1 MGMDIRRSIN
11 TKIWDDEWFE
21 ELSSE
26 QKLVFLYLLTNQ
38 NTNILGIYQLSIKR
52 IAYDT
57 DLSKETIRK
66 ALEDFEKAG
75 KVFSIGDNYIVLVN
89 WLKNQSLNPNMKKSV
104 FLLIEKLPNELK
116 DSLLLTD
123 ENLKDTESLSKH
135 LQMLS
140 SNNKDERIKKKYNIT
155 SNQRLESKKASFLGT
170 EASFSEDENS
180 ISSENSETII
190 EPKET
195 EEIPVEESPKE
206 ETEIPSEIPSEE
218 SAANSNTNKT
228 GESSGNRRKSGK
240 NDEFNRVV
248 NLYHQHCPSYPKVFK
263 LSDAR
268 KQKIQIRLEEMKFDE
283 GVLISVFQKM
293 ENSKFCRGDN
303 KNGWKAS
310 FDWLFGNSTNWVKMI
325 EGNYDERVISSGAGG
340 QRVGQVLQPTNAEEA
355 ESLSKKSGF

>member
-1 MGMDIRRSIN
+1 MDIRRSIN

-57 DLSKETIRK
+57 DLPKETIRK

-75 KVFSIGDNYIVLVN
+75 KVFYLEDNYIVLVN
-89 WLKNQSLNPNMKKSV
+89 WLKNQSLNPNMKKAALS
-104 FLLIEKLPNELK
+104 IISQLPNSLRTR
-116 DSLLLTD
+116 LLLS
-123 ENLKDTESLSKH
+123 ENFKDFESLSNAF
-135 LQMLS
+135 LMLS
-140 SNNKDERIKKKYNIT
+140 ASRNRSRNRNNNIT
-155 SNQRLESKKASFLGT
+155 SNQRLECEKTSFSPT

-180 ISSENSETII
+180 VSSENSETII
-190 EPKET
+190 EAKKAEET
-195 EEIPVEESPKE
+195 PVEESPKE
-206 ETEIPSEIPSEE
+206 ENEIPSEIPSEKD
-218 SAANSNTNKT
+218 AANSNTHEEE
-228 GESSGNRRKSGK
+228 ESSGNRRKSGK

-263 LSDAR
+263 LSNAR

-283 GVLISVFQKM
+283 NVLISVFQKM
-293 ENSKFCRGDN
+293 ESSKFCRGDN

-340 QRVGQVLQPTNAEEA
+340 QRVGQVLQPTSEEEA
-355 ESLSKKSGF
+355 EKLSKKSGF